1 MKRILVTGG
10 AGFIGSHLVKK
21 FLELNYHVLVIDDLS
36 FGKRD
41 LLPLFDE
48 KLEFVKGNI
57 TDKAVLANA
66 LKKFKP
72 EIVVHLAAV
81 HFVPYC
87 IDHPVRT
94 SEVNIV
100 GTRNLLECC
109 RKVRPEVLFFASSA
123 AVYPI
128 SDEVSD
134 ENSSV
139 GPIDIYG
146 LTKVVGEDLA
156 RLFYRESEVK
166 TIVAR
171 LFNVYGPN
179 ETNPHVIPEIVGQ
192 LKSGSREIELG
203 NLSPKRDYVHVQDV
217 VDAIMALLEKSKR
230 RFDIFN
236 VGSGREYSVS
246 EIIEQC
252 KQVIGE
258 ELGIRQSKNRMRK
271 SERMHL
277 LADITKIQQAT
288 GWSPKIGLGDG
299 LQGLLMS

>member
-10 AGFIGSHLVKK
+10 AGFIGSHLVNR
-21 FLELNYHVLVIDDLS
+21 FLELNYRVLIIDNLFTGKKDCLS
-36 FGKRD
+36 
-41 LLPLFDE
+41 LFS
-48 KLEFVKGNI
+48 KNLEFVKGNI
-57 TDKAVLANA
+57 TDKVLLANI
-66 LKKFKP
+66 LEKFRP
-72 EIVVHLAAV
+72 EIIVHFAAI

-87 IDHPVRT
+87 IDHPART

-100 GTRNLLECC
+100 GTRNLLEYC

-128 SDEVSD
+128 SDKASG
-134 ENSSV
+134 ENSPV
-139 GPIDIYG
+139 DPVDIYG

-156 RLFYRESEVK
+156 RLFYRETGVK

-171 LFNVYGPN
+171 LFNVYGPD

-217 VDAIMALLEKSKR
+217 VDAIMALLEKSEEG
-230 RFDIFN
+230 FDIFN
-236 VGSGREYSVS
+236 IGSGREYSVS

-252 KQVIGE
+252 KRIIGE
-258 ELGIRQSKNRMRK
+258 ELGIRQSKNRTRK

-277 LADITKIQQAT
+277 LADITKIQEAT
-288 GWSPKIGLGDG
+288 GWSPKMGLRDG
-299 LQGLLMS
+299 LHGLLMS

>member
-1 MKRILVTGG
+1 MKRILLTGG

-21 FLELNYHVLVIDDLS
+21 FLGLSYRVLVIDDLS

-41 LLPLFDE
+41 LLPLFDA
-48 KLEFVKGNI
+48 KLEFVKGDI
-57 TDKAVLANA
+57 TDKVLLANI
-66 LKKFKP
+66 LEKFRP
-72 EIVVHLAAV
+72 EIIVHLAAV
-81 HFVPYC
+81 HFIPYC
-87 IDHPVRT
+87 INHPART
-94 SEVNIV
+94 SEVNIM
-100 GTRNLLECC
+100 GTRNLLEYC

-128 SDEVSD
+128 SAEAND
-134 ENSSV
+134 ENTPV
-139 GPIDIYG
+139 GPTDIYG

-156 RLFYRESEVK
+156 RLLCRETGVR

-171 LFNVYGPN
+171 LFNVYGAN
-179 ETNPHVIPEIVGQ
+179 ETNPHVIPEIVDQ
-192 LKSGSREIELG
+192 VKSGSREIELG

-217 VDAIMALLEKSKR
+217 VDAIMALLEKSER

-236 VGSGREYSVS
+236 VGSGRDYSVS

-258 ELGIRQSKNRMRK
+258 ELGIRQSKNRIRK

-277 LADITKIQQAT
+277 LADITKIQEAT
-288 GWSPKIGLGDG
+288 GWSPKIGLRDG
-299 LQGLLMS
+299 LQELLMS